1 MSKRFLSILLMGS
14 VVWLDVC
21 SVGQVVAEEQRS
33 STPYEANGKRD
44 PFVPLLRDGRF
55 VGSAGSPSTAHPS
68 DLLLTGIVWDS
79 AGGSFAL
86 INETEVAVGD
96 TIGGYQ
102 VIEIQRDAVVL
113 VRDGKP
119 LMLQMSFEER
129 TEPGETPESKRM
141 RR

>member
-119 LMLQMSFEER
+119 LMLQMSFGER